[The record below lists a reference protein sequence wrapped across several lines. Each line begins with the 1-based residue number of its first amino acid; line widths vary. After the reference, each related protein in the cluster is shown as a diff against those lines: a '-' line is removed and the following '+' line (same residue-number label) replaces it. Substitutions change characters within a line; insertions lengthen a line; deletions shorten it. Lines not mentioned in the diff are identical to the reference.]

1 MKGISNSVSDKSELK
16 EEFRFTLYQ
25 NAVLPAALW
34 DPPDDQPYSVHSG
47 GRVINWEIATNS
59 SPMTVSEKTSIFAY
73 SNSHMAQVKLW
84 SDHKGKSCW
93 LVLSLETKFLSLR
106 LMEGVHHFHNGNEM
120 EEKKTHSF
128 GEEDDYVS
136 IGDSLGQV
144 CSLAEET
151 AIHLRFPMVF
161 SNSLSVEDTIPCT
174 FEISKANE
182 DKFTPSDSQG
192 YMSAQLLQHQFHLI
206 HSKTSSY

>member
-1 MKGISNSVSDKSELK
+1 M
-16 EEFRFTLYQ
+16 
-25 NAVLPAALW
+25 
-34 DPPDDQPYSVHSG
+34 
-47 GRVINWEIATNS
+47 
-59 SPMTVSEKTSIFAY
+59 
-73 SNSHMAQVKLW
+73 
-84 SDHKGKSCW
+84 
-93 LVLSLETKFLSLR
+93 LSLETKFLSLR

-151 AIHLRFPMVF
+151 AIHLRFPVVF
-161 SNSLSVEDTIPCT
+161 SNCLSVEDTIPCT

-206 HSKTSSY
+206 HPKTSSY